1 MKRLIIH
8 GDPGIRKDAVI
19 EYDGQEYVCFGVSR
33 QGEWHGPDR
42 PQLWCTVGTEDERED
57 FEKRNFIP
65 MRMDVEDVDAGAID
79 VIERAGDLAV

>member
-19 EYDGQEYVCFGVSR
+19 EYDSREYVCFGVSR

-42 PQLWCTVGTEDERED
+42 PQLWCTIGSEEEQED

-65 MRMDVEDVDAGAID
+65 MRMDVEDVDADAVD
-79 VIERAGDLAV
+79 VVKAAGDLAV